1 MAHELRLDIVTFL
14 SLLKAL
20 GQEMSDESRAAA

>member
-1 MAHELRLDIVTFL
+1 MVRTFL

-20 GQEMSDESRAAA
+20 FFSAHPDNLKARPKSRR